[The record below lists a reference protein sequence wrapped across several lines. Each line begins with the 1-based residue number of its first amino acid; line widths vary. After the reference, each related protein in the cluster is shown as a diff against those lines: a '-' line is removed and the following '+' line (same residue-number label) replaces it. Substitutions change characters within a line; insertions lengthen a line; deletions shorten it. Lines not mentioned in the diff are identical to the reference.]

1 MAVELVV
8 PSVGESIT
16 EVMIGEWL
24 VEEGGS
30 VQRDQAI
37 VEIESDKATV
47 ELNAPSAGTITQVLK
62 KQGDMANV
70 GEVIGYMEEGEAA
83 ASSSAPAQE
92 KPTEAKPTEEKP
104 AEDSSP
110 AEDSA
115 PAEKSGDASG
125 SDNGSQK
132 SAPAEETE
140 PEKAEVTAETKQAES
155 DKAESKAE
163 SAEGEP
169 RIMPAAQREL
179 DQRGIDASDVEATGP
194 GGRLLKEDVLRHA
207 DKGAGKGASKDD
219 QPKETF
225 AASKPSEPQP
235 APSQPT
241 SAQPTSSQPQV
252 DTGQSRETRTTPITP
267 MRKRIAERL
276 VYAQQS
282 GALLTTFN
290 EIDMSGVMAL
300 RKEFQEEFTEKHGI
314 KLGFMSFFIKAC
326 VDALKAYP
334 QVNAEMQ
341 ENQIVYYEY
350 CDIGIAVGG
359 GKGLVVPVIRNAEAL
374 GLAGL
379 EKAIADFGKRA
390 RENKIKLEELQ
401 GGTFSITNGGIFG
414 SLMSTPILNPP
425 QSAILGMH
433 KIQDRP
439 MAVNGE
445 VVIRPMMYVA
455 LTYDHRI
462 IDGREAVS
470 FLVRIK
476 ENLERPERMLL
487 DL

>member
-30 VQRDQAI
+30 VQRDQAV

-47 ELNAPSAGTITQVLK
+47 ELNAPHAGTITQVLK
-62 KQGDMANV
+62 KQGEMANV
-70 GEVIGYMEEGEAA
+70 GEVIGYMEEGDAA
-83 ASSSAPAQE
+83 APV
-92 KPTEAKPTEEKP
+92 KDEAKEEPKEKP
-104 AEDSSP
+104 AEVEE
-110 AEDSA
+110 AA
-115 PAEKSGDASG
+115 PDASS

-132 SAPAEETE
+132 PAVEEEPAPASVEASEHAT
-140 PEKAEVTAETKQAES
+140 
-155 DKAESKAE
+155 E
-163 SAEGEP
+163 SAQGEASP
-169 RIMPAAQREL
+169 DARVMPAAKREL
-179 DQRGIDASDVEATGP
+179 IEHGLDVSEVKATGP
-194 GGRLLKEDVLRHA
+194 GGRLLKEDVLRHVEGEQA
-207 DKGAGKGASKDD
+207 KKAPE
-219 QPKETF
+219 QTPEQKEAPAPAA
-225 AASKPSEPQP
+225 AASAPKPAAPP
-235 APSQPT
+235 APSQPK
-241 SAQPTSSQPQV
+241 V
-252 DTGQSRETRTTPITP
+252 DTGHSRETRTTPISP

-276 VYAQQS
+276 VHAQQT

-290 EIDMSGVMAL
+290 EIDMTGVMAM
-300 RKEFQEEFTEKHGI
+300 RKQYQDEFSEKHGI

-326 VDALKAYP
+326 VEALKAFP

-359 GKGLVVPVIRNAEAL
+359 GKGLVVPVIRNAETL
-374 GLAGL
+374 SLAEL

-390 RENKIKLEELQ
+390 RDNKISLEELQ

-414 SLMSTPILNPP
+414 SLMSTPIINPP

-439 MAVNGE
+439 MAINGE

-470 FLVRIK
+470 FLVHIK
-476 ENLERPERMLL
+476 KGVENPERMLL

>member
-24 VEEGGS
+24 VEEGGQ
-30 VQRDQAI
+30 VERDQAV

-47 ELNAPSAGTITQVLK
+47 ELNAPSAGTVTQVLK

-83 ASSSAPAQE
+83 APAPAKEEPKEEPKEEAGQE
-92 KPTEAKPTEEKP
+92 P
-104 AEDSSP
+104 AE
-110 AEDSA
+110 EEEA
-115 PAEKSGDASG
+115 PAAVSG
-125 SDNGSQK
+125 SDNGSPK
-132 SAPAEETE
+132 KAPAEEPE
-140 PEKAEVTAETKQAES
+140 PARVDAKPEPAES
-155 DKAESKAE
+155 GEDTPQ
-163 SAEGEP
+163 GEP
-169 RIMPAAQREL
+169 RVMPAAQQEL
-179 DQRGIDASDVEATGP
+179 AKHGLDASEVKATGP
-194 GGRLLKEDVLRHA
+194 GGRLLKEDVLRHVEDA
-207 DKGAGKGASKDD
+207 DAKQAEPKKEAPAR
-219 QPKETF
+219 QPAESAPAQPA
-225 AASKPSEPQP
+225 AAS
-235 APSQPT
+235 AP
-241 SAQPTSSQPQV
+241 SSQPDV
-252 DTGQSRETRTTPITP
+252 DTGHSRDTRTTPITP

-276 VYAQQS
+276 VYAQQT

-300 RKEFQEEFTEKHGI
+300 RKEFQEEFTQKHGI
-314 KLGFMSFFIKAC
+314 KLGFMSFFVKAC
-326 VDALKAYP
+326 VDALQTFP

-359 GKGLVVPVIRNAEAL
+359 GKGLVVPVIRNAEAQ
-374 GLAGL
+374 GLAEL
-379 EKAIADFGKRA
+379 EKTIADFGKRA
-390 RENKIKLEELQ
+390 RDNKINLEELQ

-433 KIQDRP
+433 KIEDRP
-439 MAVNGE
+439 VAVNGE

-462 IDGREAVS
+462 VDGREAVS